1 MDFLLLPLG
10 LLAFSLRIMINICMR
25 KLVAGRWR
33 RSAGEVMECL
43 LLCGLAPAGLG
54 QALAYEH
61 NRVT

>member
-1 MDFLLLPLG
+1 
-10 LLAFSLRIMINICMR
+10 
-25 KLVAGRWR
+25 
-33 RSAGEVMECL
+33 MECL